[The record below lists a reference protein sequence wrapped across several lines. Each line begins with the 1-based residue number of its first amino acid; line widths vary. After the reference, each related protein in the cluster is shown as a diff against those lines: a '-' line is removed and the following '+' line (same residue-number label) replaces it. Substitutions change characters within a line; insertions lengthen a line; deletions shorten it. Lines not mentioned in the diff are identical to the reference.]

1 MTKLSKNQL
10 ELLRLLIG
18 MHLDGVELT
27 KKNTG
32 LPIDNGLHT
41 VFKTLT
47 DKGYLSINP
56 RKDLRHK
63 ITYSLT
69 FSKCTNQ

>member
-1 MTKLSKNQL
+1 MIKLSRSQL

-27 KKNTG
+27 KRNLG
-32 LPIDNGLHT
+32 LPVDHALHG
-41 VFKTLT
+41 VLRKLV
-47 DKGYLSINP
+47 DKGYLSISP